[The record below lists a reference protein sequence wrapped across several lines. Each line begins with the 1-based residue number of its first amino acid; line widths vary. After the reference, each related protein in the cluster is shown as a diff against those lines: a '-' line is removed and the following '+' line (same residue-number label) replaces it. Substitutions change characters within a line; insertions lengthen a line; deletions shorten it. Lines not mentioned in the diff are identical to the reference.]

1 MQRSCD
7 ACGRSYEAKR
17 ATSKYCG
24 SNCRTRV
31 SRAGGAPQPKVVV
44 ALDRP
49 TGLLGDLVDV
59 TRRRLEAVDRLDT
72 VLGLQA
78 VFLADQLVNGGR
90 AESGSSLASLS
101 KELRAVMDA
110 ALEGVAKAADP
121 VDELRRRREAK
132 LTG

>member
-7 ACGRSYEAKR
+7 ACGKLYEAKR
-17 ATSKYCG
+17 VTSKYCG
-24 SNCRTRV
+24 SGCRTRV
-31 SRAGGAPQPKVVV
+31 SRAEKPKTPVRIGVAAQSAFRGGLYESTLARLEEVGRLETVLGQQ
-44 ALDRP
+44 ALF
-49 TGLLGDLVDV
+49 LAQ
-59 TRRRLEAVDRLDT
+59 RLEASLLD
-72 VLGLQA
+72 
-78 VFLADQLVNGGR
+78 
-90 AESGSSLASLS
+90 SGSSLASLS